1 MNVNNSILNLPVLF
15 NNNTN
20 NINININ
27 YPIGYIQEKLL
38 SLFNLIIYNIEYSL
52 IIIDDNE
59 YILGIDDLDF
69 HNNLINFLS
78 NNNLDSIKSL
88 KIIPRKRDENG
99 NVIKNNLIIDK
110 FNIWFQNK
118 QSLEYRKL

>member
-15 NNNTN
+15 NNNSN